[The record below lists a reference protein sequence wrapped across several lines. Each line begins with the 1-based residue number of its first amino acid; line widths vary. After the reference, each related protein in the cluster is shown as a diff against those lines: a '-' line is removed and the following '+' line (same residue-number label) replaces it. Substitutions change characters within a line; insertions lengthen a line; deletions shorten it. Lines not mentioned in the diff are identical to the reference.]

1 MIETKVKKKKKSK
14 VRSDYSRL
22 KANVILYKLE
32 MKGRE
37 AAYIKLISDIKEVI
51 DTNKNLSSDVVDIL
65 NKEVEMLTKYKDM
78 ISSYEQRRR
87 NRKRNLKG
95 LSS

>member
-1 MIETKVKKKKKSK
+1 MSETKVKKKKKSK

-37 AAYIKLISDIKEVI
+37 AAYVKLISDIKEVI

>member
-1 MIETKVKKKKKSK
+1 MSEIKVKKKKKSK

>member
-1 MIETKVKKKKKSK
+1 MSEIKVKKKKKSK

-37 AAYIKLISDIKEVI
+37 AAYEKLIADIK
-51 DTNKNLSSDVVDIL
+51 
-65 NKEVEMLTKYKDM
+65 
-78 ISSYEQRRR
+78 
-87 NRKRNLKG
+87 
-95 LSS
+95 